1 MKKND
6 FDVNPLRKF
15 YVAHPKFR
23 RVIDFLDGCA
33 NFIINM
39 CYFMLAFLIV
49 VTMIFMYLLLP
60 DDINTPASAIT
71 GGFLSLIIFPLMKEV
86 IKHRVQIQNEQFKRS
101 YTFYTELSKL
111 IINSIK
117 SQTEISVKRLA
128 QFIEDNYSE
137 NCVSIPT
144 KISNCIYYLYDE
156 CLMFVSKEP
165 NVRSNSKSFQYF
177 SRRCIRLIR
186 RQGNITGMFFFDK
199 RCCCD
204 ERIEVYT
211 LERIE

>member
-71 GGFLSLIIFPLMKEV
+71 GGFLSLIIFNSFSKNLFRR
-86 IKHRVQIQNEQFKRS
+86 KHPFLYNI
-101 YTFYTELSKL
+101 YT
-111 IINSIK
+111 INKAI
-117 SQTEISVKRLA
+117 
-128 QFIEDNYSE
+128 N
-137 NCVSIPT
+137 
-144 KISNCIYYLYDE
+144 KIYINL
-156 CLMFVSKEP
+156 
-165 NVRSNSKSFQYF
+165 R
-177 SRRCIRLIR
+177 
-186 RQGNITGMFFFDK
+186 
-199 RCCCD
+199 
-204 ERIEVYT
+204 
-211 LERIE
+211 